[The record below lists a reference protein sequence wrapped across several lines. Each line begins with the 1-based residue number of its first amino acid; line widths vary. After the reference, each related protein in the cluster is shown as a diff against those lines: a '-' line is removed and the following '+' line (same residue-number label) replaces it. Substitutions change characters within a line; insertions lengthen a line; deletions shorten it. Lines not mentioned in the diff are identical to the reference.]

1 VRGKVRQFLLEFKRA
16 VEENGVYLIP
26 RQVCIETLRRLQ
38 LTQRNLEEELL
49 GLSVEDYSAG
59 PEKDRDVPG
68 ELWIF
73 GKQVGGQEVY
83 VKIKLMTDETGKN
96 RAKCISFHTAERPLK
111 YPLKSR
117 RK

>member
-1 VRGKVRQFLLEFKRA
+1 MRSRVRQFLLLFKRA

-26 RQVCIETLRRLQ
+26 RHDCNETLRHLR

-49 GLSVEDYSAG
+49 GLNVEDYSSG
-59 PEKDRDVPG
+59 PEEDRGAPG
-68 ELWIF
+68 ELWVF
-73 GKQVGGQEVY
+73 GREISGQEVY
-83 VKIKLMTDETGKN
+83 VKIKLMTDDAGKN
-96 RAKCISFHTAERPLK
+96 RAKCISFHIAARPLK